1 MFVDWGVVAGMVS
14 KQAVTECGGK
24 LTKIKGHGIWVENN
38 IVFQS
43 GLGGRGVRGG
53 GNWSDFLI
61 P

>member
-24 LTKIKGHGIWVENN
+24 LTKIKGIWVENN

-43 GLGGRGVRGG
+43 GRGG
-53 GNWSDFLI
+53 EIGVI
-61 P
+61 V